1 MTRILRNF
9 LAAIA
14 VSLGFALP
22 GFAATSGTTDFTD
35 IWLLPSEPGW
45 GMNIIHQG
53 NLIFA
58 TLYVYNAAGQPHF
71 FSASETVAT
80 GNSSFSGPLYET
92 VGTHYAASPYVG
104 SQHFANPVGTLSLNF
119 SSANAGTLTYSVAGV
134 TYNKAIQRFAFRL
147 ENLSGNYLGGMTANS
162 SCSGANQLTLIFDT
176 LNVTQSGSSITMV
189 VNFFNSSG
197 TSSRC
202 TFNGTYSQN
211 GSLGNIAGNYS
222 CTFGSTA
229 GNAGTFT
236 VSNIDAQVTGFSG
249 RFTGSDQFCSSHSG
263 FFGGVKD
270 VI

>member
-9 LAAIA
+9 LAALA

-22 GFAATSGTTDFTD
+22 ASAATSGTTDFTD
-35 IWLLPSEPGW
+35 IWLLPTEPGW

-58 TLYVYNAAGQPHF
+58 TLYVYDAAGQPHF
-71 FSASETVAT
+71 FSASETALS
-80 GNSSFSGPLYET
+80 GSSSFSGPLYET
-92 VGTHYAASPYVG
+92 RGTHFAAVPYVG
-104 SQHFANPVGTLSLNF
+104 SQHTATQVGTLSLNF
-119 SSANAGTLTYSVAGV
+119 STANSGTLTYTVSGV
-134 TYNKAIQRFAFRL
+134 TVNKAIQRFAFRS
-147 ENLSGNYLGGMTANS
+147 ENLTGNYLGGMTANS

-176 LNVTQSGSSITMV
+176 LNVSHSGSAITMT

-202 TFNGTYSQN
+202 VFTGTYSQN
-211 GSLGNIAGNYS
+211 GRLGNVTGNYS

-236 VSNIDAQVTGFSG
+236 VSNIDSQVTGFSG
-249 RFTGSDQFCSSHSG
+249 RFQGSDQFCSSHSG